1 MKVNFK
7 GTEVDLIGT
16 TLKVG
21 DKFPSFTVVKND
33 LNDLVKEDTKGIRVF
48 LTVPSIDTG
57 VCSIEVAKFINYFKN
72 IDSFCY
78 VVSMDLPFAFSRW
91 CQANQSENVI
101 TASDY
106 KYREF
111 GEKTGTLIKQ
121 LGLLTRAVFVVDEN
135 DTILHV
141 EYVSEV
147 STEPNYEEVL
157 KFLK

>member
-7 GTEVDLIGT
+7 GTEVDLINT

-21 DKFPSFTVVKND
+21 DKLPSFKVVKND
-33 LNDLVKEDTKGIRVF
+33 LSDLSKQDTKGIRVF

-72 IDSFCY
+72 IDNFCY
-78 VVSMDLPFAFSRW
+78 VISMDLPFAFNRW

-135 DTILHV
+135 DEILHV